1 MEPRRQPAESDP
13 ELRRYGRDVA
23 SPAPAIPTT
32 PGGAAVEVRDLS
44 FRYGT
49 PEGDLIVL
57 DHLDF
62 DVGTGTTVAVT
73 GASGSGKTTLLS
85 VLGGLDRAQ
94 DGTVMVGG
102 HALADL
108 GRDEMARY
116 RREVVGFVFQDF
128 GLLGQLT
135 ALENVELALTFA
147 HASRRRRRARAREL
161 LDAVGLAE
169 RVSHR
174 PRALSGGEKQRVAIA
189 RALANE
195 PQLVLADEPTG
206 NLDAASS
213 AVVLDLLLRVPAER
227 GTTIV
232 VVTHDEAVAARA
244 DRRMHLVDGRIA
256 AS

>member
-1 MEPRRQPAESDP
+1 M
-13 ELRRYGRDVA
+13 
-23 SPAPAIPTT
+23 
-32 PGGAAVEVRDLS
+32 RDLS
-44 FRYGT
+44 FRYDT
-49 PEGDLIVL
+49 PEGELTVL

-62 DVGTGTTVAVT
+62 DVAPGTTIAVT

-85 VLGGLDRAQ
+85 VLGGLDRPP
-94 DGTVMVGG
+94 DGTVMLGG
-102 HALADL
+102 YALAGL
-108 GRDEMARY
+108 GRDEIARY

-147 HASRRRRRARAREL
+147 HSSRRRRRARAREL
-161 LDAVGLAE
+161 LDAVGLGA
-169 RVSHR
+169 RVGHR

-206 NLDAASS
+206 NLDAGSS
-213 AVVLDLLLRVPAER
+213 AAVLDLLMRIPAEL

-244 DRRMHLVDGRIA
+244 DRRTHLVDGRIA
-256 AS
+256 TS

>member
-1 MEPRRQPAESDP
+1 MEPRRPPADLDP
-13 ELRRYGRDVA
+13 GSPQYGRAVA
-23 SPAPAIPTT
+23 EAPAFPRTLR
-32 PGGAAVEVRDLS
+32 GAAIEVRDLS
-44 FRYGT
+44 FRYDT
-49 PEGDLIVL
+49 PEGELRVL

-62 DVGTGTTVAVT
+62 DVATGTTVAIT

-85 VLGGLDRAQ
+85 VLGGLDRPQ
-94 DGTVMVGG
+94 DGVVMVGG
-102 HALADL
+102 HALAEL
-108 GRDEMARY
+108 GRDEMAQY

-147 HASRRRRRARAREL
+147 HKSRRRRRVRAREL
-161 LDAVGLAE
+161 LDAVGLGE
-169 RVSHR
+169 RVDHR

-206 NLDAASS
+206 NLDATSS
-213 AVVLDLLLRVPAER
+213 VAVLDLLLRVPAER
-227 GTTIV
+227 GTTVV

-256 AS
+256 GS

>member
-1 MEPRRQPAESDP
+1 VEPRRQPAESDR
-13 ELRRYGRDVA
+13 EHRQYRRDVP
-23 SPAPAIPTT
+23 STAPAANH
-32 PGGAAVEVRDLS
+32 PGGAAVDVRGLS
-44 FRYGT
+44 FRYDT
-49 PEGDLIVL
+49 PEGELVVL
-57 DHLDF
+57 DRLDF
-62 DVGTGTTVAVT
+62 EVPSGATVAIT

-85 VLGGLDRAQ
+85 VIGGLDRPQ
-94 DGTVMVGG
+94 DGSVFVGG

-108 GRDEMARY
+108 GRDDLARY

-147 HASRRRRRARAREL
+147 HASRRHRRARARAL
-161 LDAVGLAE
+161 LDAVGLAD
-169 RVSHR
+169 RIGHR

-195 PQLVLADEPTG
+195 PQLLLADEPTG

-213 AVVLDLLLRVPAER
+213 AVVLDLLLSVPAER

-232 VVTHDEAVAARA
+232 VVTHDEAVAART

-256 AS
+256 TS